1 MEQFPPIFVISLKNS
16 PRRDI
21 IAQRLNGLKL
31 NFKFIDGI
39 NGKTLSQ
46 DELNNIGYTFYPQQ
60 FAVRKP
66 LTVGEIGCAMSHLYI
81 YNMMQEQNI
90 DKAII
95 LEDDAIV
102 SQEFEHIV
110 LDSLNKVPNTMD
122 ILFYEHGKAKT
133 YFCKKN
139 LIEGYRLVHYCTP
152 SKRSKRT
159 ITRTTAYLI
168 TQEGANKLLKLAY
181 PIRMPADYLTGA
193 LQLTGLN
200 AYGVEPPCVFRG
212 IDSEIDAMEQ
222 R

>member
-46 DELNNIGYTFYPQQ
+46 DELNNIDYTFYPQQ

-66 LTVGEIGCAMSHLYI
+66 LTVGEIGCTMSHLYI

>member
-46 DELNNIGYTFYPQQ
+46 DELNNIDYTFYPQQ

-66 LTVGEIGCAMSHLYI
+66 LTVGEIGFAMSHLYI

>member
-39 NGKTLSQ
+39 F
-46 DELNNIGYTFYPQQ
+46 E
-60 FAVRKP
+60 
-66 LTVGEIGCAMSHLYI
+66 
-81 YNMMQEQNI
+81 
-90 DKAII
+90 
-95 LEDDAIV
+95 AIV
-102 SQEFEHIV
+102 K
-110 LDSLNKVPNTMD
+110 DSLKKVSKNVE
-122 ILFYEHGKAKT
+122 ILFYDHGKAKS
-133 YFCKKN
+133 YCWKKTLVKN
-139 LIEGYRLVHYCTP
+139 YRLVHYRKP
-152 SKRSKRT
+152 SKTSKRA
-159 ITRTTAYLI
+159 IMCTTAYLI
-168 TQEGANKLLKLAY
+168 TLSGAQKLLQIAY

>member
-1 MEQFPPIFVISLKNS
+1 MSQIPPIFVISLKDS
-16 PRRDI
+16 PRRAI
-21 IAQRLNGLKL
+21 ISQRLNGLKL
-31 NFKFIDGI
+31 NFTFIDGI
-39 NGKTLSQ
+39 NGKMLSDAEKQ
-46 DELNNIGYTFYPQQ
+46 AIDYEFYPKQ
-60 FAVRKP
+60 FAASRP
-66 LTVGEIGCAMSHLYI
+66 LTIGEIGCAMSHLLI
-81 YNMMQEQNI
+81 YKMILEQNI

-110 LDSLNKVPNTMD
+110 LDSLNKVPNTVD

-133 YFCKKN
+133 YFCQKN
-139 LIEGYRLVHYCTP
+139 LIEGYRLVHYRTP

-159 ITRTTAYLI
+159 ITRATAYLI